1 MTSEKTRTYLDI
13 YFVELIRTIHTDI
26 KIYIGRINL
35 KYLILAEQATI
46 DIFNEIVEEYFGKNK
61 SLSFPVHK
69 FNTVD
74 KVVNAIERR
83 NISITNRIVD
93 SEVDKVINNKIKK
106 YFSIFT
112 LKTQNDTSV
121 FEKIAF
127 ADQRP
132 DIADDNKEKNT
143 AIEDVV
149 FKALAL
155 HLDDN
160 EKIQKRESDIIKN
173 ILRKGKY
180 TDMFI
185 KPSSD
190 YVYRGMHIEQDIADK
205 LKGKSNF
212 VFIPKGGQSS
222 SWTSD
227 ENIARNFSKYYG
239 YVGVVLKAS
248 THTNNNKLLDLA
260 NLYSIRGLREFRDER
275 EIIGL
280 GPIDVE
286 SLSVIEH
293 KFVR

>member
-46 DIFNEIVEEYFGKNK
+46 DIFNEIIEEYFDNNK
-61 SLSFPVHK
+61 KLRFPIRS
-69 FNTVD
+69 TVD
-74 KVVNAIERR
+74 KIVDEIERR

-93 SEVDKVINNKIKK
+93 SEIDKVINDKIKK

-112 LKTQNDTSV
+112 LKTQNATSV

-143 AIEDVV
+143 AIEDDVLN
-149 FKALAL
+149 ALAL
-155 HLDDN
+155 HINDN
-160 EKIQKRESDIIKN
+160 EKIQKRESDVIKN

-180 TDMFI
+180 SDMFI
-185 KPSSD
+185 KPSGD
-190 YVYRGMHIEQDIADK
+190 YVYRGMHIKLDLVDK
-205 LKGKSNF
+205 LKNKSNF
-212 VFIPKGGQSS
+212 VFLPKGGQSS
-222 SWTSD
+222 SWTSH

-239 YVGVVLKAS
+239 YAGVVLKAS
-248 THTNNNKLLDLA
+248 THTNNNRLLDLVS
-260 NLYSIRGLREFRDER
+260 LYSIRRLSGYRDER

-280 GPIDVE
+280 GPISVE
-286 SLSVIEH
+286 SLSINDREYTI
-293 KFVR
+293 